1 MLRRARAIGFIA
13 LGVLV
18 LAASLVYW
26 RYAEALAR
34 PGQVAVPSSL
44 AGERLSQQLTGVEA
58 VDDISRLHA
67 KQFPLVSGAKA
78 VYGGGAA
85 TLWVSGAP
93 AAPMAAEMVRV
104 MTAKIAEGQSPFTPL
119 PTRTVRGTSVHELT
133 GMGQRHFYFQ
143 AGALVLWLAVDETAA
158 ETALQDVL
166 AYYQERQGK

>member
-1 MLRRARAIGFIA
+1 MLRRCVAIGLIA
-13 LGVLV
+13 LGLLV

-34 PGQVAVPSSL
+34 PGEVAVPSSVG
-44 AGERLSQQLTGVEA
+44 GERLSQQMTGVEA
-58 VDDISRLHA
+58 VDEISRLQA

-78 VYGGGAA
+78 VYGGAA
-85 TLWVSGAP
+85 TLWVSGAL

-104 MTAKIAEGQSPFTPL
+104 MTEKIAEGQSPFTAL
-119 PTRTVRGTSVHELT
+119 PTRTVRGTNVHELT

-143 AGALVLWLAVDETAA
+143 AGSLVLWLAADEAAA

-166 AYYQERQGK
+166 LFYQERHGK